1 MKRCLTIQLCWVPL
15 LTIFFATPSIGAE
28 DTGNESDATTAP
40 AARIDSILE
49 RSVANGFAGS
59 VLVARDGKI
68 LLAKGY
74 GLADR
79 SLGIPVTPATVSNI
93 GSVTKQ
99 FTAAAILKLV
109 EQGKLTTAQTLGSLF
124 DHVPGDK
131 RDITIHQ
138 LLTHT
143 SGISP
148 ETGGPRYETVS
159 RSTFLRE
166 LFAAE
171 LETKPGTRHE
181 YANAGYILLA
191 AIVEVVSGKDFD
203 TFLRTNLF
211 EPAGM
216 TATGYDKTLW
226 NDRQVAHGY
235 YFSLEDAGWKDWGM
249 TSDHWD
255 EGHASWYAIGK
266 GDVHSTVE
274 DLFRWHVA
282 LQTGT
287 VLPRELVTQLE
298 TPWVPEN
305 AKGTSHY
312 GYGWAI
318 FQSDR
323 GTKVVAHNGSN
334 GLFFADFLR
343 FVEEDV
349 VVILLTN
356 VALAEEPADL
366 AWALAKMIFDPQ
378 YETRPIP
385 KSSYEL
391 VFHFVEHHQPEA
403 ASELPGFLA
412 ESLGHDLDNR
422 RVLNSIGYQL
432 LANEQCDWSV
442 ALLEI
447 NVGLFA
453 GDGNLFDSL
462 GEVAQKCGQRVLARK
477 SFEQALSLAPGD
489 DCGWCESSRRGLK
502 ALVEPDLPGNT
513 MPDTR

>member
-1 MKRCLTIQLCWVPL
+1 MNRRWIFHLGWAPL
-15 LTIFFATPSIGAE
+15 MAVLLSAPSICAE
-28 DTGNESDATTAP
+28 ETKSDSDASRDS
-40 AARIDSILE
+40 AARIDDFLE

-59 VLVARDGKI
+59 VLVARDGEI

-79 SLGIPVTPATVSNI
+79 GLGKPVDTATVFNT

-109 EQGKLTTAQTLGSLF
+109 QQGKLTTSQTLGSLF
-124 DHVPGDK
+124 DDVPSDK

-143 SGISP
+143 AGISRR
-148 ETGGPRYETVS
+148 TGGYRYDTVD

-166 LFAAE
+166 VFAAE
-171 LETKPGTRHE
+171 LETDPGTRHE

-203 TFLRTNLF
+203 SFLQENLF

-216 TATGYDKTLW
+216 TATGYDKTRW
-226 NDRQVAHGY
+226 SDRQVAHGY
-235 YFSLEDAGWKDWGM
+235 YFSLEDAGWKDWGV
-249 TSDHWD
+249 TSDQWD
-255 EGHASWYAIGK
+255 EGHPSWYAIGK
-266 GDVHSTVE
+266 GDLHSTVE
-274 DLFRWHVA
+274 DLFRWHMA
-282 LQTGT
+282 LQAGT
-287 VLPRELVTQLE
+287 VLPRELVAQLE

-305 AKGTSHY
+305 SKGTSHY

-318 FQSDR
+318 FESDR

-349 VVILLTN
+349 VIIFLTN
-356 VALAEEPADL
+356 VALAEDPADL
-366 AWALAKMIFDPQ
+366 AWDLAKMIFDPQ

-391 VFHFVEHHQPEA
+391 VFQFTKDHRPEA
-403 ASELPGFLA
+403 APKLPGFLA
-412 ESLGHDLDNR
+412 ERLGHDLENR
-422 RVLNSIGYQL
+422 RVLNGIGYQL
-432 LANEQCDWSV
+432 LANDQCDWSV
-442 ALLEI
+442 ALLEV
-447 NVGLFA
+447 NVGLFPS
-453 GDGNLFDSL
+453 DGNLFDSL
-462 GEVAQKCGQRVLARK
+462 GEVALKCGRRVLARK
-477 SFEQALSLAPGD
+477 SYEQALSLAPGE
-489 DCGWCESSRRGLK
+489 DCGWCESSQQGLK
-502 ALVEPDLPGNT
+502 ALSEPERPGSS
-513 MPDTR
+513 MPDS